1 MAKKKCVHR
10 REAAQGASQGRVQVG
25 DTVIR
30 TPITFEARGS
40 RDVGP
45 MRGKV
50 VYVHPLGRFHVVE
63 FGQLR
68 ESFVGVERYGNE

>member
-1 MAKKKCVHR
+1 MKQKCVHR
-10 REAAQGASQGRVQVG
+10 QEDTIQGRVQVG

-40 RDVGP
+40 RDIGP
-45 MRGKV
+45 MEGKV

-68 ESFVGVERYGNE
+68 ESFMGVER